1 VGWRVRQRRVKS
13 KSFVLFCEGSGE
25 GKEMIET
32 IRLFPTVQASG
43 YPDKHDLAQAKL
55 EKQHEVNKTLEV
67 AKQKQTELQDIGF
80 EIYCKKVVQNR
91 LRMEIFQN
99 RKLDIYV

>member
-1 VGWRVRQRRVKS
+1 
-13 KSFVLFCEGSGE
+13 
-25 GKEMIET
+25 MIES
-32 IRLFPTVQASG
+32 IKLFPTVVASG

-55 EKQHEVNKTLEV
+55 EKQHEVNKTVEI
-67 AKQKQTELQDIGF
+67 AKQKQTELQDVSF

>member
-1 VGWRVRQRRVKS
+1 
-13 KSFVLFCEGSGE
+13 
-25 GKEMIET
+25 MIDT
-32 IRLFPTVQASG
+32 IKLFPTVQPSG
-43 YPDKHDLAQAKL
+43 YPDRHDLAQVKL
-55 EKQHEVNKTLEV
+55 EKQHEMNKTLEV

-80 EIYCKKVVQNR
+80 EIYCKKTVQER

>member
-1 VGWRVRQRRVKS
+1 
-13 KSFVLFCEGSGE
+13 
-25 GKEMIET
+25 MIET

-55 EKQHEVNKTLEV
+55 EKQHEVNKTVET
-67 AKQKQTELQDIGF
+67 AKKKQSELQDVGF
-80 EIYCKKVVQNR
+80 EIYCKKVVQER

-99 RKLDIYV
+99 RKLDIFV

>member
-1 VGWRVRQRRVKS
+1 
-13 KSFVLFCEGSGE
+13 
-25 GKEMIET
+25 MIDS
-32 IRLFPTVQASG
+32 IRLFPMVQPSG

-55 EKQHEVNKTLEV
+55 EKTQDVNKTLEV
-67 AKQKQTELQDIGF
+67 AKQKQTELQDVGF
-80 EIYCKKVVQNR
+80 EIYCKKVVQER